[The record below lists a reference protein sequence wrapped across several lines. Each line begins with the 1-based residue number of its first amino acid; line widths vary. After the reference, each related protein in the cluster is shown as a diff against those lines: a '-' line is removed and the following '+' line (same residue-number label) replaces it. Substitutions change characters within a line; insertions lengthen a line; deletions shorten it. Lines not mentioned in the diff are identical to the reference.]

1 MCWLK
6 KQEAQTLNIDNTV
19 PVYIIIIYDVMIC
32 CRTSDLCVLQCC
44 EFKYVNISELLPMV
58 FTGYEKTTV
67 LLMLKVV
74 TLKETEE
81 AQTGW
86 GLKKENFFSSR
97 GTLLD
102 SKLFNIQAAAVF

>member
-1 MCWLK
+1 
-6 KQEAQTLNIDNTV
+6 
-19 PVYIIIIYDVMIC
+19 MIC

-81 AQTGW
+81 AQTG
-86 GLKKENFFSSR
+86 
-97 GTLLD
+97 
-102 SKLFNIQAAAVF
+102 

>member
-6 KQEAQTLNIDNTV
+6 YQEAQTLNIDHIV
-19 PVYIIIIYDVMIC
+19 PVFIIIIIIIIYHVIIC

-44 EFKYVNISELLPMV
+44 EFKYANIRDLLPMV

-67 LLMLKVV
+67 LLMLMVV

-81 AQTGW
+81 AQTG
-86 GLKKENFFSSR
+86 
-97 GTLLD
+97 
-102 SKLFNIQAAAVF
+102 

>member
-81 AQTGW
+81 AQTG
-86 GLKKENFFSSR
+86 
-97 GTLLD
+97 
-102 SKLFNIQAAAVF
+102 